1 MASQFMSVALSL
13 PERIKNLRKERLS
26 SLRPLGEFFDHQR
39 ISRPQDLNEAT
50 QRITYNTRHFSG
62 NYACLIG
69 ILAVYGLLTSPLL
82 LVAIAFLVGGFVAI
96 NKFAPEPMQVGEH
109 VVTQKSLYT
118 GLFVIGIPLLWIASP
133 VALLFWLIGS
143 SAVLCLGH
151 AAFIGECIGSHC
163 MGTQMRGRQYADG
176 DCAHT
181 PYITTEPPVSSE
193 YTGVEVSWNTRHLN
207 ISCSTRSRLIFL
219 IPLQTV

>member
-1 MASQFMSVALSL
+1 MASQIMSIALSL
-13 PERIKNLRKERLS
+13 PERIKGLRQERLS
-26 SLRPLGEFFDHQR
+26 SLRPVGEFFDHQR

-62 NYACLIG
+62 NYAVLIG
-69 ILAVYGLLTSPLL
+69 LLAVYGLLTSPLL
-82 LVAIAFLVGGFVAI
+82 LVAILFLVGGFIAI

-151 AAFIGECIGSHC
+151 AAFI
-163 MGTQMRGRQYADG
+163 
-176 DCAHT
+176 
-181 PYITTEPPVSSE
+181 EPPVSSE
-193 YTGVEVSWNTRHLN
+193 YTGVE
-207 ISCSTRSRLIFL
+207 
-219 IPLQTV
+219 TV